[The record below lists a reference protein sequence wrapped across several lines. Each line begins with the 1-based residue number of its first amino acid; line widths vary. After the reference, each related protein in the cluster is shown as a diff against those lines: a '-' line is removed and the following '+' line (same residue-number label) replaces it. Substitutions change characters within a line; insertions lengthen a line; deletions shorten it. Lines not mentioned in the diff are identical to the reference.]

1 MVAQAIKG
9 GGTINVKG
17 TYFVPREHQGLGKQ
31 RGAAVGSTPGFSY
44 GATVAEVSVDQDTG
58 QISVDKIWVAHDCG
72 FAINPMSVEGQVQGG
87 VWMGLA
93 QAISEQTRYTN
104 GLHMDANFIDYRF
117 PSIVES
123 PDMEDYVPGQTE
135 NLHDYLIPSIGDI
148 PEIVPIIIE
157 VKEPHGPFGAKE
169 ASEGALSS
177 ILAAVASAVR
187 DAIGIEMNATPMTAD
202 RILAKLIAREKQAK
216 RQQPRKQE
224 AR

>member
-1 MVAQAIKG
+1 
-9 GGTINVKG
+9 
-17 TYFVPREHQGLGKQ
+17 
-31 RGAAVGSTPGFSY
+31 
-44 GATVAEVSVDQDTG
+44 
-58 QISVDKIWVAHDCG
+58 VDKIWVAHDCG

-123 PDMEDYVPGQTE
+123 PD
-135 NLHDYLIPSIGDI
+135 
-148 PEIVPIIIE
+148 IE
-157 VKEPHGPFGAKE
+157 VKMIEPGDPNGPFGAKE